1 MISGGL
7 DICKR
12 KDISK
17 YIILKLRASRGKLEA
32 IRVSLGHVMDQ
43 LGHLEVPLRLK
54 GLRLACMNIDL
65 SILFCTKIVLYDKF
79 RYGSQFLGK
88 TS

>member
-65 SILFCTKIVLYDKF
+65 SILFCKYLSTLKLHKNCPV
-79 RYGSQFLGK
+79 
-88 TS
+88 